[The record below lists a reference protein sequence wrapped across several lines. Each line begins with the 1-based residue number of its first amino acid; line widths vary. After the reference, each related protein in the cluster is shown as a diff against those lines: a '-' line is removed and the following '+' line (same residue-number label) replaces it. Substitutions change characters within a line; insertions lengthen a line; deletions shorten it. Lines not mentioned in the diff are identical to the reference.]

1 MEGIEPPPLVL
12 ETSILPLNYTPISPC
27 LIPSNAKRLARVPQ
41 RESTDSRSSRQLLR
55 FLVVRVRLAD
65 RTVLLHFQAILVDLL
80 VLMREVIHGL
90 ALRTLKLDQIVLRH
104 TSLADFR

>member
-1 MEGIEPPPLVL
+1 M
-12 ETSILPLNYTPISPC
+12 
-27 LIPSNAKRLARVPQ
+27 
-41 RESTDSRSSRQLLR
+41 
-55 FLVVRVRLAD
+55 VRVRLAD